1 MRLLIYLFFTVC
13 AVNCFTIKNGDIK
26 GPGEFS
32 LRLPDHTVP
41 YSYDIFVT
49 TDIHEGLFDFN
60 GTVIIHVNVLEDTS
74 LIMLHSYLL
83 TLNDVKV
90 TTSEGDIL
98 STSFEMNEE
107 THQVRIDS
115 LEILEANQ
123 QYVIAIDFAGN
134 LRTDDVGFYRSS
146 YYDENNNLV

>member
-1 MRLLIYLFFTVC
+1 MRLLIYLLFTVC
-13 AVNCFTIKNGDIK
+13 VVNCFTIKNEDVK

-49 TDIHEGLFDFN
+49 TDIHEGIFDFN
-60 GTVIIHVNVLEDTS
+60 GSVVIRVNVLEDTS
-74 LIMLHSYLL
+74 WIMLHSYLL

-90 TTSEGDIL
+90 SNLDGVVL
-98 STSFEMNEE
+98 STTFEMNEE

-115 LEILEANQ
+115 LETLEANQ
-123 QYVIAIDFAGN
+123 EYVIEIDFSGN

>member
-83 TLNDVKV
+83 TLYDVKV
-90 TTSEGDIL
+90 TNLDGDVL

-123 QYVIAIDFAGN
+123 QYVIVIDFGGN

>member
-90 TTSEGDIL
+90 TNLDGDVL

-123 QYVIAIDFAGN
+123 HYVIVIDFAGN

>member
-1 MRLLIYLFFTVC
+1 MRLLIYLLFTVSV
-13 AVNCFTIKNGDIK
+13 VNCFTIKNEEVK

-32 LRLPDHTVP
+32 LRLSDHIVP
-41 YSYDIFVT
+41 SSYDIFVT

-60 GTVIIHVNVLEDTS
+60 GTVIIHVNVLQDTS
-74 LIMLHSYLL
+74 LIFLHSYLL

-90 TTSEGDIL
+90 STIDGNIL
-98 STSFEMNEE
+98 NTSFVMNEE
-107 THQVRIDS
+107 THQVRIDT
-115 LEILEANQ
+115 LQTLEANQ
-123 QYVIAIDFAGN
+123 EYVIEINFGGN